1 MKQSDTSTI
10 SLPLIGQE
18 SVVSAQMSASSR
30 STFHCEDVACVYC
43 SGPETD

>member
-10 SLPLIGQE
+10 SLPLIVQE
-18 SVVSAQMSASSR
+18 SVVSAPMNATSR
-30 STFHCEDVACVYC
+30 GTFHCEDAYCVYC